1 MINPL
6 FSVIVP
12 VYGVEKYLNECVDSV
27 LRQNFDNYEVILVN
41 DGSKDNSPA
50 ICDEYAE
57 KYSQVKVIHKENG
70 GLVSARKAA
79 CRVISGKYVLNVDG
93 DDWVRDD
100 FLASLADVILGTEPD
115 VICFGVANV
124 FRDRI
129 EEEQAQY
136 DVGYY
141 NRKDIEKKIFPEL
154 FMSYEGRYFKP
165 SICAKA
171 IKRELYKEFQLKVDN
186 RIKIGEDVACT
197 KPIIYN
203 ANSMYIMNE
212 CFYFYRQNEQ
222 SMTKNKTAFS
232 MLTPELIYQNFS
244 TLTANDLSMKEQV
257 ERCIFQMFFG
267 TAISQFNRNESHRI
281 ISNDIIKELE
291 KLYLKKVIAGCRYDK
306 SNIKGNLAVFLLKH
320 RLFILMRLA
329 KKVMNK

>member
-154 FMSYEGRYFKP
+154 FMSYEG
-165 SICAKA
+165 
-171 IKRELYKEFQLKVDN
+171 
-186 RIKIGEDVACT
+186 
-197 KPIIYN
+197 
-203 ANSMYIMNE
+203 
-212 CFYFYRQNEQ
+212 
-222 SMTKNKTAFS
+222 
-232 MLTPELIYQNFS
+232 
-244 TLTANDLSMKEQV
+244 
-257 ERCIFQMFFG
+257 
-267 TAISQFNRNESHRI
+267 
-281 ISNDIIKELE
+281 
-291 KLYLKKVIAGCRYDK
+291 
-306 SNIKGNLAVFLLKH
+306 
-320 RLFILMRLA
+320 
-329 KKVMNK
+329 